1 LHIQCATKCIP
12 SKISTTIIIDFLKKN
27 THTHPHTLTNKS
39 NKIQEMMTMAINSD
53 DTHENENI
61 ELTHW
66 LYSMIVYY
74 VLQITCIITV
84 RIK

>member
-1 LHIQCATKCIP
+1 
-12 SKISTTIIIDFLKKN
+12 
-27 THTHPHTLTNKS
+27 
-39 NKIQEMMTMAINSD
+39 MMTMAINSD